1 LNLVYFVGNAHK
13 ETSKLQGTNI
23 YKCIIIMYCKTYQT
37 FIEITK
43 ILLGK

>member
-1 LNLVYFVGNAHK
+1 
-13 ETSKLQGTNI
+13 
-23 YKCIIIMYCKTYQT
+23 MYCKTYQT